1 METTPRSVEEVFDD
15 FNARRQGLIK
25 ALTTDVDAFY
35 AQCDP
40 EKENLCLYGFPDS
53 TWEVQLPADEVPPEL
68 PEPAL
73 GINFARDGM
82 QKKDWLALVAVHSD
96 AWLMAVAF
104 YYGAKFDKT
113 DREKLFKL
121 INQLP
126 TVYETLSG
134 KTTKSAGSKK
144 KSSGGGSKKAVAGD
158 KRPREEDLKPPAG
171 PQAQGFPK
179 PTDGQLLS
187 PEDNYAALQGRKVE
201 LFWPDDGMWYRAEIV
216 SVNNRNR
223 SAKVVYATGDVETMT
238 LDDIAADGHM
248 NVLNQ

>member
-1 METTPRSVEEVFDD
+1 MDAPRSVEEVFED
-15 FNARRQGLIK
+15 FSARRGGLIK
-25 ALTTDVDAFY
+25 ALTSDVDAFY

-40 EKENLCLYGFPDS
+40 EKDNLCLYGFPDA

-113 DREKLFKL
+113 ERDKLFKA

-134 KTTKSAGSKK
+134 KTAKSGGSKK
-144 KSSGGGSKKAVAGD
+144 KPSAGGSKKPVAGE
-158 KRPREEDLKPPAG
+158 KRPRDDEEATKVA
-171 PQAQGFPK
+171 GFPK
-179 PTDGQLLS
+179 PSAGRLLS
-187 PEDNYAALQGRKVE
+187 PEDSYSDLQGRKVE
-201 LFWPDDGMWYRAEIV
+201 LYWPDDGMWYRAEIV
-216 SVNNRNR
+216 SVNNRSR
-223 SAKVVYATGDVETMT
+223 SAKVVYVTGDVENMT

-248 NVLNQ
+248 NVLN